1 MSNKEETKRDRFV
14 RLAENRTNKI
24 LNMIQLLG
32 NCANTSLYEYTDED
46 VEKIF
51 TAIENSV
58 KEAKRKYS
66 KAEAVKPVPVQR
78 RSIR

>member
-66 KAEAVKPVPVQR
+66 KAEAVKPAR
-78 RSIR
+78 FTLR

>member
-66 KAEAVKPVPVQR
+66 KAEAVKPAKFTLR
-78 RSIR
+78 

>member
-1 MSNKEETKRDRFV
+1 MANYEESKRDRFV

-24 LNMIQLLG
+24 IRMLQLLG
-32 NCANTSLYEYTDED
+32 NCSNTSLYEYTDED

-58 KEAKRKYS
+58 KESKRKYA
-66 KAEAVKPVPVQR
+66 KTEAVKPAKFTLR
-78 RSIR
+78 

>member
-24 LNMIQLLG
+24 LNMIQFLG

-66 KAEAVKPVPVQR
+66 KAEAVKPAKFTLR
-78 RSIR
+78 

>member
-1 MSNKEETKRDRFV
+1 MPRENESKCDRFV

-24 LNMIQLLG
+24 INMVQLLG
-32 NCANTSLYEYTDED
+32 NCANTSIYEYSDTD

-58 KEAKRKYS
+58 KEARRKFAKS
-66 KAEAVKPVPVQR
+66 DAAVPTKFTLR
-78 RSIR
+78 

>member
-66 KAEAVKPVPVQR
+66 KSEAVKTAKFTLR
-78 RSIR
+78 

>member
-1 MSNKEETKRDRFV
+1 MANKEETKRDRFI

-24 LNMIQLLG
+24 LSMVQLLG

-66 KAEAVKPVPVQR
+66 KAEAVKPVKFTLR
-78 RSIR
+78 